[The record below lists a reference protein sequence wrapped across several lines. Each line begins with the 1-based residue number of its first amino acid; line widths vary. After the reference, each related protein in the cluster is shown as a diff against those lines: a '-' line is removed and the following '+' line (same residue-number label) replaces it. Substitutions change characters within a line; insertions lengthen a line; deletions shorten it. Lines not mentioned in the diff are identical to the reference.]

1 MEYQEAKSME
11 KQKMQQLLEH
21 GYQTPVYL
29 GQGAESQAWRVWN
42 ESLHAFAVCKIC
54 PADKQAERERIL
66 LKSLQ
71 HPVFPRYMEAWTGA
85 DCSFLVM
92 EYVPGSTLREMI
104 RRRGRFTWKQAVHV
118 GIELAE
124 GLLFLHERSQPI
136 LFRDMKPDNVII
148 RQDGRVKLIDVGC
161 ACYEGELLS
170 IAGSRGYS
178 APEQFI
184 PATALSVE
192 SDVYA
197 LGKLLVFLLTGQE
210 EGLPDEGGDNKES
223 NRTVRRKRKKQIWK
237 GVPYGLRSL
246 VEKAARGERKER
258 LPDMHSFLQ
267 QLAIYDGTHP
277 FRCLCA
283 DCRAGIRQGE
293 KEEFYYIQNVRR
305 GM

>member
-11 KQKMQQLLEH
+11 KRKMQQLLEH

-29 GQGAESQAWRVWN
+29 GQGAESQVWRVWN

-92 EYVPGSTLREMI
+92 EYIQGSTLREMI
-104 RRRGRFTWKQAVHV
+104 CRRGRFAWKQAVHV

-161 ACYEGELLS
+161 ACYEGEQLS
-170 IAGSRGYS
+170 MAGSRGYS

-197 LGKLLVFLLTGQE
+197 LGKLLVFMLTGQE
-210 EGLPDEGGDNKES
+210 EGLPDEGRDNKES
-223 NRTVRRKRKKQIWK
+223 NRMGRRKREKHIWK

-246 VEKAARGERKER
+246 VEKAARGERRER
-258 LPDMHSFLQ
+258 LPDMRSFLQ
-267 QLAIYDGTHP
+267 QLAIYNGVHP
-277 FRCLCA
+277 LKRLCT
-283 DCRAGIRQGE
+283 DWRARIRHGE